1 MKYLSKSGFRAEGG
15 MTNKASGDTPHSAD
29 SERSA
34 AQFLPFGK
42 ERSEAMLNMQKEL
55 LGAYREVAQAWVSRV
70 KSELEF
76 WSDLST
82 KLAASRS
89 VPEGMEAYRNGIA
102 QRMQMVAED
111 GKRMLEDGQ
120 KLIANVTAKLS
131 NGLSVKS
138 E

>member
-1 MKYLSKSGFRAEGG
+1 MANRA
-15 MTNKASGDTPHSAD
+15 NGDTPNTAD
-29 SERSA
+29 LGKNA
-34 AQFLPFGK
+34 AQFLQFGK

-55 LGAYREVAQAWVSRV
+55 LGAYQEVGQAWVGRV

-89 VPEGMEAYRNGIA
+89 VPEGMEAYRSGIA

-120 KLIANVTAKLS
+120 KLIATVTEKLSGGLSAKL
-131 NGLSVKS
+131 